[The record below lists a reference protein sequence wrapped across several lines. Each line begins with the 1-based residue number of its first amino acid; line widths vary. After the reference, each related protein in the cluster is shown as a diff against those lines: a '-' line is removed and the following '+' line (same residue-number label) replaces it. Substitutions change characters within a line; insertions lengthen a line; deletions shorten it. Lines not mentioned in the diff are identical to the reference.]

1 MTGGAQHD
9 MDTLER
15 IARHARITWKNYEH
29 LPSPPFLILFIN
41 SICNQKCEHCFY
53 WKNLNRRDDLTKDE
67 LFALSRS
74 LGRIEN
80 LNLSGGEPF
89 LRPEF
94 GEICRQFIK
103 QNQVR
108 QIYVPTNG
116 YFTERTVK
124 QVTETMKEKDLNL
137 FVAEISLDGLG
148 EFHNKFRGSPGA
160 FDKAMETYEALAKLQ
175 ESDPRIRIHS
185 ISTATAVNMD
195 EIRRLTTYLFDRCPK
210 MDHHNLAMIR
220 GDRKNPSLQGPG
232 LAQYQKLYEYVRR
245 LWASRE
251 EGRYGSVVEPMLQ
264 WAKSR
269 TAATQSQVVPC
280 RAGILNAVVYSN
292 GDVSVCENHA
302 PLGNLRERT
311 FPEIWNSAEA
321 ETLRKSIAS
330 KDCYCTNEVF
340 LWPSI
345 TYQPQQLV
353 RAIVGAKVW
362 QGIEPLPAAEK
373 VRATLEDGISSP
385 DHERLVDITTAFRA

>member
-1 MTGGAQHD
+1 MNTVD
-9 MDTLER
+9 RVL
-15 IARHARITWKNYEH
+15 RHARITWRNYQN

-53 WKNLNRRDDLTKDE
+53 WRNLNRKDDLSRDE
-67 LFALSRS
+67 LFALSHS

-94 GEICRQFIK
+94 GEICRQFI
-103 QNQVR
+103 QHNGVR

-116 YFTERTVK
+116 YFTDRTVK
-124 QVTETMKEKDLNL
+124 QITETLKEKDLDL

-160 FDKAMETYEALAKLQ
+160 FDKAMQTYDALAKLQ
-175 ESDPRIRIHS
+175 ESDARLRVHS

-195 EIRRLTTYLFDRCPK
+195 EIRRLTTFLFERCPK

-232 LAQYQKLYEYVRR
+232 LEQYQKLYEYVRR
-245 LWASRE
+245 LWSPRE
-251 EGRYGSVVEPMLQ
+251 EGRYGSIVEPMLQ

-269 TAATQSQVVPC
+269 TAATQTQVVPC
-280 RAGILNAVVYSN
+280 RAGVLNAVVYSN

-302 PLGNLRERT
+302 PLGNLRQNT
-311 FPEIWNSAEA
+311 FQEIWDSPEA
-321 ETLRKSIAS
+321 WALRKSIAA

-353 RAIVGAKVW
+353 RAMFGAKVW
-362 QGIEPLPAAEK
+362 QPIQPLTA
-373 VRATLEDGISSP
+373 
-385 DHERLVDITTAFRA
+385 HERVNLSVDSSLPSADHDKLVSIQATAGKA